1 MANKRIAAKFSLK
14 FTTNRLNTINKQ
26 INEDNIIFKILMNDV
41 TAVVKWVDNAEII
54 KLLSSIS

>member
-1 MANKRIAAKFSLK
+1 MANKRIAAKLSLK
-14 FTTNRLNTINKQ
+14 FTTKRLNTINEQ
-26 INEDNIIFKILMNDV
+26 INEDNMIFKILINDV

>member
-1 MANKRIAAKFSLK
+1 MANKRIAPKLSLK
-14 FTTNRLNTINKQ
+14 FTTKRLNTINEQ
-26 INEDNIIFKILMNDV
+26 INEDNMIFKILINDV